1 MRRWVAAIGLL
12 SFAAVA
18 RAQPAYAP
26 VGNNYGAEF
35 AFAPGRPIELRVEVE
50 GVRFD
55 TLAVI
60 PSAGTEGD
68 RPVSCEVAVDGSS
81 VAARRSTVMVVVLLE
96 DENSRGLDR
105 VAMEP
110 FRVKAEKPFAERQ
123 TIDVPAPS
131 LRAAQRAY
139 ILIQIEK

>member
-1 MRRWVAAIGLL
+1 MHRSVAAIGLVG
-12 SFAAVA
+12 FATVA
-18 RAQPAYAP
+18 GAQSAYTP

-35 AFAPGRPIELRVEVE
+35 AFAPGRPIELRVEIE

-60 PSAGTEGD
+60 PSTGTDGD
-68 RPVSCEVAVDGSS
+68 RPVSCEVAVEGSS
-81 VAARRSTVMVVVLLE
+81 VAARRSTVSVVVLLE

-105 VAMEP
+105 IAMEP

-123 TIDVPAPS
+123 TLDVPAPS
-131 LRAAQRAY
+131 LRAALRAY
-139 ILIQIEK
+139 VLLQVEK

>member
-1 MRRWVAAIGLL
+1 MHRSVAVVGLIGC
-12 SFAAVA
+12 AAVA
-18 RAQPAYAP
+18 GAQSAYTP
-26 VGNNYGAEF
+26 VGNSYGAEF
-35 AFAPGRPIELRVEVE
+35 AFALGRPIELRVEVE

-68 RPVSCEVAVDGSS
+68 RPVSCEVVVDGNS
-81 VAARRSTVMVVVLLE
+81 VAPRRSTVAVVVLLE

-105 VAMEP
+105 IAMEP
-110 FRVKAEKPFAERQ
+110 FRVKSEKSFVERQ
-123 TIDVPAPS
+123 AVEVPAPS

-139 ILIQIEK
+139 VLLQIEK